1 MPLTLLEEL
10 TTAQHHLTRGV
21 DQAQKDIGAEQLN
34 NVIVLLKKGYTIDDD
49 VEWLLEEY
57 SDMNQAPEKSK
68 LKKTSTMTTILYRIP
83 DRFFPAVNVK
93 EPFHAKV
100 NYSVKNGKVKIED
113 VAISPLCMEYID
125 NLKGLREQMQ
135 EDIQAAEAR
144 KGIAPVFE
152 QTIKAFA
159 PHI

>member
-1 MPLTLLEEL
+1 
-10 TTAQHHLTRGV
+10 
-21 DQAQKDIGAEQLN
+21 
-34 NVIVLLKKGYTIDDD
+34 
-49 VEWLLEEY
+49 
-57 SDMNQAPEKSK
+57 
-68 LKKTSTMTTILYRIP
+68 MTTILYRIP
-83 DRFFPAVNVK
+83 DRFFPAVKVK

-135 EDIQAAEAR
+135 EDIEAAEA
-144 KGIAPVFE
+144 KKGGIAPVME

-159 PHI
+159 PHL